1 MMMTIVRDGHT
12 AACVAA
18 QERAFQDRAAF
29 YRAHPDACRSC
40 DGIGTLVG
48 SMEFDTGYVP
58 VDPCEDCTE
67 RGRCSACGAGLPP
80 GGDGTGPRAC
90 GCPEEGI
97 EAPPPFEGCCCWLGT
112 VDDSEA
118 SARRAYADE
127 AARLAETPGISA
139 SDFEHADAMAAEAE
153 AADADGYPYDDDD
166 LAFDA
171 ARERGAGRRTY
182 RD

>member
-1 MMMTIVRDGHT
+1 MMTSARDEHT

-18 QERAFQDRAAF
+18 RARAEQERAAF
-29 YRAHPDACRSC
+29 YRAYPAACRSC

-48 SMEFDTGYVP
+48 AMEFDTGYVP

-67 RGRCSACGAGLPP
+67 RGRCSVCAAGLPSSDD
-80 GGDGTGPRAC
+80 GGTGVRPC
-90 GCPEEGI
+90 GCPAEGV

-118 SARRAYADE
+118 SAMRAYADE

-153 AADADGYPYDDDD
+153 ATDADGYPYYDDD